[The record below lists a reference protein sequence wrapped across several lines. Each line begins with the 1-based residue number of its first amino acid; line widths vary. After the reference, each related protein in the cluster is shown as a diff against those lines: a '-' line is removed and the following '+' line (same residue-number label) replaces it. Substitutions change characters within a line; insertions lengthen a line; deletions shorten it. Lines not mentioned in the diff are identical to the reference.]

1 MGGAWANMGGAWVTV
16 GGACVR
22 VGGAWVSVGEAW
34 ASMGG
39 AWASVGGALASVEP
53 PPYLRTL
60 ACSNLLILY
69 LKLKF
74 FQSQKPLCLGVSAE
88 ID

>member
-1 MGGAWANMGGAWVTV
+1 MGGSRFDMGGACATV
-16 GGACVR
+16 GGACT
-22 VGGAWVSVGEAW
+22 
-34 ASMGG
+34 
-39 AWASVGGALASVEP
+39 SVGGALASVEP

-74 FQSQKPLCLGVSAE
+74 FLSQKSLVFGCQCRN
-88 ID
+88 